1 MRCRMS
7 PYHDLRRHARQI
19 DLFAPIAPGGT
30 LKTPAWGSLPAET
43 RQSLTRLM
51 GRLILDRAK
60 ADHAPP
66 REETRHDV

>member
-1 MRCRMS
+1 
-7 PYHDLRRHARQI
+7 
-19 DLFAPIAPGGT
+19 
-30 LKTPAWGSLPAET
+30 
-43 RQSLTRLM
+43 M